1 MHWQEAFRQRFLKAN
16 YLAEKKRLWKRRDL
30 RPNEDMADYF
40 DAKVDLQAYV
50 FDANTPESELILDI
64 LDGLPDY
71 MLPTLK
77 SSITADMNLLD
88 FRRILLDYEKGLRR
102 NGP

>member
-1 MHWQEAFRQRFLKAN
+1 
-16 YLAEKKRLWKRRDL
+16 
-30 RPNEDMADYF
+30 MADYF

-50 FDANTPESELILDI
+50 FDGHTPESELILDI

-77 SSITADMNLLD
+77 SSITPDMDLLD
-88 FRRILLDYEKGLRR
+88 FRRILLDYEKGLRW
-102 NGP
+102 NGSWNSRKQDNYFYRSNNTYERPKPSAS